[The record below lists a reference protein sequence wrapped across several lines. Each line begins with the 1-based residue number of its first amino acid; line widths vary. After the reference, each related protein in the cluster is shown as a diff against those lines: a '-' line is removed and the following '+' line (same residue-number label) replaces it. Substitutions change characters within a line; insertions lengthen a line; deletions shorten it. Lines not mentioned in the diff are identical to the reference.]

1 MILIETVEGTKNELV
16 QIADKISLFLKDA
29 PKENLWTSKKRN
41 RYQYYLKTSGKRKYI
56 CKKDIEIAAKIAR
69 RDYYLKLLPL
79 INKQIRQ
86 LKDFARTFSST
97 VLIDCYN
104 KTSTAR
110 RLLLKP
116 IFIDDETYAIR
127 WQSKQYS
134 AKKDFEPNENYIT
147 QKKEIV
153 RSKSEVIIA
162 NMLNAAGVPYHYEY
176 PVIINQDVT
185 YHPDFFC
192 LNKRTRQEFYWE
204 HCGMMGDSDYSI
216 RLVSRLAV
224 YAKKDIIL
232 GKNLILTMET
242 SRTPLST
249 KYIEK
254 IINTFLK

>member
-1 MILIETVEGTKNELV
+1 METVEKTKNELL
-16 QIADKISLFLKDA
+16 QIADKISSLLKEA
-29 PKENLWTSKKRN
+29 PKEHLWTSKKRN
-41 RYQYYLKTSGKRKYI
+41 GYQYYLKTSGKRKYI
-56 CKKDIEIAAKIAR
+56 CKNDIEIAAIIAR

-97 VLIDCYN
+97 ELIDCYN

-116 IFIDDETYAIR
+116 VFIDDETYAVQ

-134 AKKDFEPNENYIT
+134 GKKDFELNENFVT
-147 QKKEIV
+147 QRNESV

-162 NMLNAAGVPYHYEY
+162 NMLNAAGIPYHYEY
-176 PVIINQDVT
+176 PVIINQDIT

-204 HCGMMGDSDYSI
+204 HCGMMGDPDYSI
-216 RLVSRLAV
+216 KLVSRLAA

-242 SRTPLST
+242 SRIPLST
-249 KYIEK
+249 KDIEK